1 MKIPYQQLCL
11 TILINMIYLTTS
23 IQVVSQTAPVPV
35 SKSEHLIVNRFSLK
49 TLMFGMIV
57 FNLSA
62 ILVVCIHQ
70 TQSDIN
76 HSKNSRVI
84 PKIQSDNRAS
94 INTHKLTP
102 SANQYLI
109 LSRLF
114 MYRDRKY
121 NISR

>member
-1 MKIPYQQLCL
+1 M
-11 TILINMIYLTTS
+11 M
-23 IQVVSQTAPVPV
+23 V
-35 SKSEHLIVNRFSLK
+35 
-49 TLMFGMIV
+49 GMIV

-62 ILVVCIHQ
+62 ILIVYIHQ

-94 INTHKLTP
+94 INTYKLTP